1 MRACPRTSHFYGR
14 RARIPGPT
22 KLHFR
27 GELLLL
33 PGRDAAKGLRCL
45 SQLLAGVSALLAVM
59 SFLRSFPPPGSAE
72 GLRQQ
77 QPDTEAVLNGKGL
90 GTGTLYIAER

>member
-1 MRACPRTSHFYGR
+1 MAFKSGPDEV
-14 RARIPGPT
+14 ALPGQLPS
-22 KLHFR
+22 
-27 GELLLL
+27 L
-33 PGRDAAKGLRCL
+33 PGRDAVSWVLLCFSSL
-45 SQLLAGVSALLAVM
+45 SVCILALTTAM
-59 SFLRSFPPPGSAE
+59 SFLKSFPPPGSAE

>member
-1 MRACPRTSHFYGR
+1 M
-14 RARIPGPT
+14 
-22 KLHFR
+22 
-27 GELLLL
+27 LLL

>member
-1 MRACPRTSHFYGR
+1 MVIAFKSGTEEV
-14 RARIPGPT
+14 A
-22 KLHFR
+22 
-27 GELLLL
+27 L
-33 PGRDAAKGLRCL
+33 PG
-45 SQLLAGVSALLAVM
+45 QLPSLPERGAVSWVLLCFSSISLCILAFTIAM
-59 SFLRSFPPPGSAE
+59 SFLKSFPPPGSSE

>member
-1 MRACPRTSHFYGR
+1 
-14 RARIPGPT
+14 
-22 KLHFR
+22 
-27 GELLLL
+27 
-33 PGRDAAKGLRCL
+33 
-45 SQLLAGVSALLAVM
+45 M
-59 SFLRSFPPPGSAE
+59 SFLKSFPPPGSAE

>member
-1 MRACPRTSHFYGR
+1 MGDSIQY
-14 RARIPGPT
+14 
-22 KLHFR
+22 
-27 GELLLL
+27 LLLL
-33 PGRDAAKGLRCL
+33 KIKIRIRDAAKGLQCL
-45 SQLLAGVSALLAVM
+45 SKLLASVSALLAVM